1 MIIMVYGF
9 YDDKKGWD
17 GMGWDGMIRRSALLA
32 FRLFT
37 GKA

>member
-9 YDDKKGWD
+9 YDGKK
-17 GMGWDGMIRRSALLA
+17 GWDGMIRRSALLA

>member
-1 MIIMVYGF
+1 MVYEF
-9 YDDKKGWD
+9 YDDK
-17 GMGWDGMIRRSALLA
+17 GWDGMIRRSALLA